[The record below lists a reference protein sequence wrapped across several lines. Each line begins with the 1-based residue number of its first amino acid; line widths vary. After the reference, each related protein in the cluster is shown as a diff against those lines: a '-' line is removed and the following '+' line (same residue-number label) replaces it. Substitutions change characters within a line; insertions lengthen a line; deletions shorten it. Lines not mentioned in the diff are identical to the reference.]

1 MAISNGYEV
10 IKDNVYHSYMTTS
23 VEKKW
28 GRLEEEEVS
37 LFIHFLIESQTFI
50 TLIYISEW
58 RVECSA
64 FLALAFISKALEVIE
79 YDSFECV
86 RGNLGKRLSWWCCCF
101 VYPT

>member
-28 GRLEEEEVS
+28 ERLEEEEVS

-50 TLIYISEW
+50 TLIYISE
-58 RVECSA
+58 
-64 FLALAFISKALEVIE
+64 
-79 YDSFECV
+79 
-86 RGNLGKRLSWWCCCF
+86 
-101 VYPT
+101 